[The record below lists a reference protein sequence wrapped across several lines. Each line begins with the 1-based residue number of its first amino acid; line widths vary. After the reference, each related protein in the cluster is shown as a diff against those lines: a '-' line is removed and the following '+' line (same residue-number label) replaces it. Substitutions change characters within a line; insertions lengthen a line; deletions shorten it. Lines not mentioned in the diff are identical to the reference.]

1 MRALPA
7 VTAGE
12 SLYREIEGRFVSFQF
27 VLDKE
32 IRFCYDMTIVEV
44 TWRNNALH
52 KLKGGGYMKRVSIV
66 LLQCLVYLL
75 FGTVLHSVVVS
86 AAQVP
91 VNEATFP
98 DADFRQY
105 ISGQI
110 DKNKDGILSDDE
122 ISGTRVIVID
132 SNNGQGLRV
141 GNFQGIEV
149 FTELEELRIWELVDS
164 DGGCPYYVDIYLNL
178 SDNRKLKVF
187 ECEAGTVRNLDL
199 SGNLLLEE
207 LSLQCTYP
215 VQDLSRLIHLKRVRV
230 GSNVVLPDEM
240 PEITELKVGNIEP
253 PGKMPMLET
262 LYLITPKLPATE
274 FKMDFHVYPKLSN
287 LTLSGVNMTELDLS
301 WMNNLK
307 SFSCMGDIE
316 TINLRGC
323 SALEELSLSGVS
335 FVSNVYLGGCVN
347 IRTLNY
353 SQARLLEIQFR
364 DLTNLEYLNCE
375 YLDSGLKV
383 LDLSNN
389 HKLKIVH
396 ASANQLTDV
405 KLSPL
410 AAYEELWFMENRL
423 TNLDLRNIKVESIY
437 CDYNKLKKVQ
447 LSKKT
452 KYKEISL
459 NNNRLKQ
466 LDLRNVKAERVMCQ
480 RNNLKKLLLSPKGKY
495 KYISVDW
502 NFLTELDLRNINVMT
517 VTCRD
522 NMIRSLKVRRN
533 KTIRELDCRH
543 NKLKA
548 LDVRQCKKLR
558 KLIWYSGATKGLK
571 KRNIRRK

>member
-1 MRALPA
+1 
-7 VTAGE
+7 
-12 SLYREIEGRFVSFQF
+12 
-27 VLDKE
+27 
-32 IRFCYDMTIVEV
+32 
-44 TWRNNALH
+44 
-52 KLKGGGYMKRVSIV
+52 MKRVSIV
-66 LLQCLVYLL
+66 LLQCLVCLL

-132 SNNGQGLRV
+132 SNDGQGLRV

-207 LSLQCTYP
+207 LSLQCIYP

-253 PGKMPMLET
+253 PGKMPMLEK

-353 SQARLLEIQFR
+353 RQARLLEIQFR

-410 AAYEELWFMENRL
+410 AVYEELWFTENRL